1 MPHGSTRI
9 ALAALTAVLALPA
22 LTAVLALP
30 AQAAERPAKTLAAV
44 TACRAI
50 ADPGQRLACYD
61 AAVGPFVDAVAKG
74 EVKVLDREEVRQ
86 TRRSLFGFELP
97 KLAFFSGDDS
107 VKDTPREIDT
117 SVASFRRVGYGNF
130 SITMADGSVWQTKE
144 PLPRDPRGGAAV
156 KIKAGVLG
164 NYFLGVGGAHMV
176 PAART
181 H

>member
-1 MPHGSTRI
+1 MLKGGYGV
-9 ALAALTAVLALPA
+9 AVGAVAVLTLTVLTLAGALPA
-22 LTAVLALP
+22 A
-30 AQAAERPAKTLAAV
+30 AAERQAKALAAV

-50 ADPGQRLACYD
+50 ADPAQRLACYD
-61 AAVGPFVDAVAKG
+61 AAVGPFVDAVVKG

-97 KLAFFSGDDS
+97 RLPFFSGDDS
-107 VKDTPREIDT
+107 VKDTPKEIDT
-117 SVASFRRVGYGNF
+117 TVASSHGVGYGNF

-144 PLPRDPRGGAAV
+144 PLPRDPKHGAAV
-156 KIKAGVLG
+156 KIKAGALG
-164 NYFLGVGGAHMV
+164 NYFLAVGGARFV